1 MDVCC
6 IIFSLRAQE
15 CDAPPSGADFLRAP
29 ESPPSS
35 QHAQFTVLW
44 DENALLWSKNRVR
57 IHSFAEAKLP
67 PGSEL
72 VLTFNAAVGSRSQ
85 SPA

>member
-1 MDVCC
+1 MFAALFSVCVPKNATR
-6 IIFSLRAQE
+6 LHQAQTFYE
-15 CDAPPSGADFLRAP
+15 LLSP
-29 ESPPSS
+29 PPSS

-44 DENALLWSKNRVR
+44 DGNALLWSKNRVR